1 MELLTVDEVSE
12 LLKVSRNQVVLSA
25 TRGEMPALK
34 VLGKLRFDATEIES
48 WLKKNQLKAETS
60 ERQT

>member
-34 VLGKLRFDATEIES
+34 GLGKLRFDATEIES